1 MAGFIFAILIFL
13 AAIVIG
19 IVMLCNDIKAGG
31 AGVLI
36 GGILLSIL
44 ILVLSCVGSI
54 PTGCTGLV
62 VTFGRV
68 ENVTLDAGICW
79 TKPWQHIVTM
89 DNRVQKQTVEL
100 QAFSSDIQEVS
111 VKYTLNYQIDKE
123 NATVIYSTIG
133 VNYYDT
139 VVPPATA
146 ESLKTVTARYTAE
159 ELVSNRDKLAFEVE
173 ELLSESLSNFNVNIV
188 STSIEDIDFTDAFT
202 DAVEAKQVA
211 QQNKLKAQ
219 TEAEQKVIEAEANA
233 KVQKVN
239 AEAEAEV
246 NKIKADAEAYAVRIK
261 AEAEAEANKEISA
274 SLTQELIDYVKANG
288 WDGKL
293 PVYSGDGGSFIFNT
307 TDK

>member
-31 AGVLI
+31 AGTLI

-44 ILVLSCVGSI
+44 ILVLSCVSSI
-54 PTGCTGLV
+54 PTGYTGILT
-62 VTFGRV
+62 TFGRV

-89 DNRVQKQTVEL
+89 DNRVQKQTVSL
-100 QAFSSDIQEVS
+100 AAFSSDIQEVNMQ
-111 VKYTLNYQIDKE
+111 YTINYQIDKASAME
-123 NATVIYSTIG
+123 IYRTIG

-139 VVPPATA
+139 IIAPSIT
-146 ESLKTVTARYTAE
+146 ESVKTVSARYTAE
-159 ELVSNRDKLAFEVE
+159 ELVGNRDKLAVE
-173 ELLSESLSNFNVNIV
+173 IEKLLTESLAQYNVNV
-188 STSIEDIDFTDAFT
+188 VTTSIEDIDFTDVFT

-233 KVQKVN
+233 EVQKVN
-239 AEAEAEV
+239 AQAEAEV
-246 NKIKADAEAYAVRIK
+246 NKIKADADAYAVKVK
-261 AEAEAEANKEISA
+261 ADAEAEANKQISA
-274 SLTQELIDYVKANG
+274 SLTKELIDYVKANG

-293 PVYSGDGGSFIFNT
+293 PVYSGDGSSFIFSPE
-307 TDK
+307 K